1 MCMKLFSGQNR
12 VAVVHVE
19 VAAGVAFVMCA
30 LGTRPNS
37 LFSAAGDREELGRV
51 VCQFSCIKKMVEA
64 EACGVQF
71 LNILRKDEDDVVEAD
86 AGIPLPSYHIER
98 LISIATYTLLFF
110 NSLQYGRYLQAQYPK
125 LTVIF
130 DPIVL
135 FLAFY
140 KSISTLPSSPSSP
153 STSASCETLPSP
165 ATSGSSH
172 ASRHPRR
179 SLRFPHLITR
189 IFSPSRGP
197 LMIWSSNA
205 IFVFNILCFLY
216 GVASCVL
223 GHTPYPHLYGSDGRV
238 YSCLAELGV
247 GLTHQLVAAP
257 RRHCCDV
264 LPFTAKDKMEIA
276 IRECKDQEL
285 VYE

>member
-1 MCMKLFSGQNR
+1 MHLQ
-12 VAVVHVE
+12 
-19 VAAGVAFVMCA
+19 
-30 LGTRPNS
+30 
-37 LFSAAGDREELGRV
+37 
-51 VCQFSCIKKMVEA
+51 
-64 EACGVQF
+64 
-71 LNILRKDEDDVVEAD
+71 NILRKDEDDVVEAD
-86 AGIPLPSYHIER
+86 AGIPLPSYHIELLPSHSHPQTLTPKTHPLSPPPTER

-216 GVASCVL
+216 
-223 GHTPYPHLYGSDGRV
+223 PHLYGSDGRV